1 MQMLSAYSK
10 TGVDGFPMILGI
22 VLQYMKL
29 DFNLSTL
36 DNYCK
41 IRMDPVPVLG
51 I

>member
-1 MQMLSAYSK
+1 MYILSACSK
-10 TGVDGFPMILGI
+10 TGVEGFPKILGI
-22 VLQYMKL
+22 ILQYMKL

-41 IRMDPVPVLG
+41 IRMYPVPVLG